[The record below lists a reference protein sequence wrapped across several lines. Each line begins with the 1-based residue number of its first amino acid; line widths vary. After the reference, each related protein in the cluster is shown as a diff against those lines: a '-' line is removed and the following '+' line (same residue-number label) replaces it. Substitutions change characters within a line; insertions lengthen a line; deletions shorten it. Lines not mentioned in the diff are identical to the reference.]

1 MVVSNHGSYLD
12 GAIVVAALPRP
23 CVFVAKDEL
32 RRQPVAGSYLRRLGT
47 LFVERFAADRAMAE
61 AAAMAEAVEGGASII
76 VFPEGTFAGESGLL
90 PFHLGAFLAAARAG
104 APVVPV
110 AIRGS
115 RDALPDGSWWP
126 RHAPLQVDVCD
137 AIEPAAG
144 MEPFASAVQLREK
157 ARSAI
162 AARLAPGN

>member
-1 MVVSNHGSYLD
+1 
-12 GAIVVAALPRP
+12 
-23 CVFVAKDEL
+23 VFVAKEEL
-32 RRQPVAGSYLRRLGT
+32 RRQAVAGSYLRRLGT
-47 LFVERFAADRAMAE
+47 LFVERLAADRAMAE

-110 AIRGS
+110 TIRGS
-115 RDALPDGSWWP
+115 RDALPDGRWWL
-126 RHAPLQVDVCD
+126 RHAPLQVDVCE
-137 AIEPAAG
+137 AIEPTAG